1 MQFVSFRRS
10 GHQVRAGI
18 MVEHGIIDIHEGMAL
33 ISDERPSKPLTLSE
47 IIAGHD
53 DVVHLGNVSMLAEV
67 MDAQQDG
74 GELVHWY
81 GGIEMM
87 MRRADVSLTAPLPQL
102 AAWRR
107 SAIHLDWHQRLLH
120 QRGEHLP
127 VSWYERPPLWAALS
141 NAWYGDRQV
150 VPFPATSQCDV
161 ECELLWVLGQDVSNA
176 DPLECQAAIMGV
188 TLLATVVARDVSEHD
203 VVYGLAARSVGSVMG
218 PALLTL
224 DELSEFVLSDGRLH
238 VTMQLLV
245 EDVLCG
251 SVQLRDMDYT
261 LADVVARASQ
271 GVTLP
276 AGSAFSSGTILSL
289 PMDGG
294 RWLVPGD
301 EVCID
306 AGPLGTLRWSMEAW

>member
-1 MQFVSFRRS
+1 MQFVSFRRI
-10 GHQVRAGI
+10 GQQLRAGI

-33 ISDERPSKPLTLSE
+33 MSDERPSHPLTLGE
-47 IIAGHD
+47 IIAGND

-67 MDAQQDG
+67 MAAQQVG
-74 GELVHWY
+74 EELVHWY

-87 MRRADVSLTAPLPQL
+87 MRRDDVSLVAPLPQL

-107 SAIHLDWHQRLLH
+107 SAVHLGWHQRWLH

-150 VPFPATSQCDV
+150 VPFPATRECDV
-161 ECELLWVLGQDVSNA
+161 ECELLWVLGHEVRDV
-176 DPLECQAAIMGV
+176 DPLEAQAAIMGV
-188 TLLATVVARDVSEHD
+188 TLMATIVARDIGEQD
-203 VVYGLAARSVGSVMG
+203 VIYGLAARPVGAVMG
-218 PALLTL
+218 PTLMTL
-224 DELSEFVLSDGRLH
+224 DELSEFILSDGRLH

-245 EDVLCG
+245 EDEVCG
-251 SVQLRDMDYT
+251 HVQLRDMDYAM
-261 LADVVARASQ
+261 ADVVAHASR

-276 AGSAFSSGTILSL
+276 AGSVFSSGTLLSL
-289 PMDGG
+289 PVDGG

-306 AGPLGTLRWSMEAW
+306 AGPMGTLRWSMEAW